1 MPTTNKFIERT
12 EALFKECLRTLE
24 AHDLSELLRRTP
36 YTDITYKPIMD
47 ILGED
52 VSIKSIFGIKSWIF
66 PDLSITDAIAQI
78 ERSGVGI
85 RVSANVI

>member
-47 ILGED
+47 ILE
-52 VSIKSIFGIKSWIF
+52 KKA
-66 PDLSITDAIAQI
+66 TQ
-78 ERSGVGI
+78 
-85 RVSANVI
+85 